1 MAQKKKTD
9 KNSLPIKGK
18 SIPSIK
24 SGSEE
29 NVENENKYFDV
40 TKNKWLNKYRKNGK
54 LTNDYY
60 LHELMHHQEELV
72 KLQYWVK
79 EKGLRV
85 AILFEGRDAAGKGGG
100 C

>member
-40 TKNKWLNKYRKNGK
+40 TKNNG
-54 LTNDYY
+54 
-60 LHELMHHQEELV
+60 
-72 KLQYWVK
+72 
-79 EKGLRV
+79 
-85 AILFEGRDAAGKGGG
+85 
-100 C
+100 